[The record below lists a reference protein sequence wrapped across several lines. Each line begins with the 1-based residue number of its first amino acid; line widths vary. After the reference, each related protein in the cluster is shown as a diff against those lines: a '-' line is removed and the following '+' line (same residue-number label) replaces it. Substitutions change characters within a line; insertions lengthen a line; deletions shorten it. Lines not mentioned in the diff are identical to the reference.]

1 MLKCIV
7 QEFILYI
14 TLENCPHS
22 PDVFV
27 LSALLDNINSYLV
40 SLPLSTSF
48 LSDLV
53 LYLMKF
59 LLINYFATPYPMPL
73 IIAHI
78 IILYSSCSEHCVH
91 YCLQHWLLVW
101 FPYWI
106 FMLIPILGG
115 QTSHFP
121 ILHKYFESGSGKN
134 ACLDLSFISCFST
147 FLYFAHSLNTGSW
160 NLHQINT
167 AVIQVN
173 VFLCSGSMNQPS
185 FYVVTST
192 WDIRSVRS

>member
-115 QTSHFP
+115 QTSHFSNP
-121 ILHKYFESGSGKN
+121 PQIFWVWQWKERLSWSFFHKLFQYFLVLCAFFKHGLLKSSSNKYCCHSGE
-134 ACLDLSFISCFST
+134 CFS
-147 FLYFAHSLNTGSW
+147 LL
-160 NLHQINT
+160 
-167 AVIQVN
+167 
-173 VFLCSGSMNQPS
+173 
-185 FYVVTST
+185 
-192 WDIRSVRS
+192 R